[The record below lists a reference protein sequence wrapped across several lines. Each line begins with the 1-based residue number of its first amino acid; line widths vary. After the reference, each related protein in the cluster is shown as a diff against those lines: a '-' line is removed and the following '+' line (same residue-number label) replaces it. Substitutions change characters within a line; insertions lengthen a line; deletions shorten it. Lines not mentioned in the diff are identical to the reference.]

1 MSAPA
6 PMPFIDLAAQRRHL
20 GAALDTAIA
29 RVLAHGQFVLG
40 PEVEALEA
48 ALAGFAGVGHAVSCA
63 NGTDALSLVLMAHG
77 VGPGD
82 AVFVPAFTFC
92 ATAEMPALHGA
103 TPVFVDIRESDFNM
117 DPESLAAGV
126 ARARALGLAPRMV
139 IPVDLF
145 GQPADYAAIGE
156 IAAAAGA
163 VVVADAAQSFGAS
176 RAGRRVGALA
186 GATTLSFFP
195 SKPLG
200 AYGDGGAI
208 LTDDAELAAR
218 LRSLRMHGQ
227 GAARYD
233 HVRIG
238 LNSRLD
244 TIQAAILL
252 EKLRIF
258 PDEIAARDRV
268 AARYSE
274 ALEGVVRVPE
284 VAPGVAS
291 VWAQYTI
298 RVPGRAAMADRLRAA
313 GVPTAVHYPCALHRQ
328 PAYRHFP
335 AAAARLPVSEAC
347 ADEVLSLPMHAYLSP
362 ADQDRVIAAVTCA
375 AGAAA
380 VPVAPPA
387 GARRIDNKAAPA

>member
-1 MSAPA
+1 MTAPA
-6 PMPFIDLAAQRRHL
+6 PLHPAPLPFIDLAAQRRRL
-20 GAALDTAIA
+20 GDAIEAAMA

-40 PEVEALEA
+40 PEVAELET
-48 ALAGFAGVGHAVSCA
+48 ALAAFSGAAHAVTCA
-63 NGTDALSLVLMAHG
+63 NGTDALSLLLMAHG

-103 TPVFVDIRESDFNM
+103 TPVFVDIREGDFNM
-117 DPESLAAGV
+117 DAASLEAAI
-126 ARARALGLAPRMV
+126 ARARALGLVPRMV

-156 IAAAAGA
+156 VAARAGA
-163 VVVADAAQSFGAS
+163 QVVADAAQSFGAS
-176 RAGRRVGALA
+176 RGGRRVGSLA
-186 GATTLSFFP
+186 GATALSFFP

-200 AYGDGGAI
+200 AYGDGGAV
-208 LTDDAELAAR
+208 LTDDADLAAK

-233 HVRIG
+233 HERIG

-244 TIQAAILL
+244 TLQAAILL

-268 AARYSE
+268 AARYSA
-274 ALEGVVRVPE
+274 ALAGLVRVPE
-284 VAPGVAS
+284 VAAGVSS

-298 RVPGRAAMADRLRAA
+298 RVPDRAALAQRLRAA
-313 GVPTAVHYPCALHRQ
+313 GIPTAVHYPRALHRQ
-328 PAYRHFP
+328 PAYRAFP
-335 AAAARLPVSEAC
+335 AAAERLPVAEAC
-347 ADEVLSLPMHAYLSP
+347 AEEVLSLPMHPYLAP
-362 ADQDRVIAAVTCA
+362 ADQDRVIAAIAEACD
-375 AGAAA
+375 
-380 VPVAPPA
+380 APPA
-387 GARRIDNKAAPA
+387 AAHAN